1 MSSFVISNDEGS
13 SSIISQDRDKLTSNH
28 VSTASSSLES
38 SVAPILTL
46 PIRAWEG
53 SAVGQGLSF
62 PPIYSLATATVEQS
76 SSLPK
81 WMQSHKTSKK
91 PFTGNTHLPPPNPLA
106 SMTSDDQSTV
116 LFPGEASASSY
127 HATHSFHNLHTSP
140 HQAPHSSPIKVFY
153 GPNEVVTVPGPLR
166 NLFVDPHESSTMNTI
181 VPEFMFQLTKLL
193 SENNKEYIEWVDG
206 TFIHLI
212 FTK

>member
-13 SSIISQDRDKLTSNH
+13 SSIISQDRDQLTSNH
-28 VSTASSSLES
+28 ATTASSSLES
-38 SVAPILTL
+38 SVASIL
-46 PIRAWEG
+46 PVRAWEG
-53 SAVGQGLSF
+53 F
-62 PPIYSLATATVEQS
+62 PPIHSLATATVEQS

-81 WMQSHKTSKK
+81 WMQSNKTSKK

-106 SMTSDDQSTV
+106 STISDDQSTV
-116 LFPGEASASSY
+116 LFPGEAIVSSAD
-127 HATHSFHNLHTSP
+127 HATRGFHNLHSSP
-140 HQAPHSSPIKVFY
+140 HQVPHSSPIKVFY
-153 GPNEVVTVPGPLR
+153 GPNEVVTVPGPLK
-166 NLFVDPHESSTMNTI
+166 NLFVDPHESSTMNTT

-206 TFIHLI
+206 TFIQLT